1 MLKPA
6 ISLALAL
13 AVVLY
18 GTPPAWAAGAQSVEI
33 PPLEELIERTYVE
46 LFSLAP
52 DLNVPKAEIDR
63 YLRVLEGERDSEETR
78 LNQQKRSIENDIDD
92 AQKQLRDLN
101 RRSER
106 SPEIEQ
112 ERHSLHCKIQQRR
125 QQLQEIKLALEKG
138 VGLAFDNKFAKLK
151 ILEEWPREYGEAQR
165 KLADSRAAERK
176 FGDFRDVGFRAGP
189 FDEQVEDISR
199 GREAIDELKRQNL
212 LPPEVEDEVVVD
224 YINRVAARIARHS
237 DLQVPLNVTTLKS
250 QEINAFALP
259 GGFLFVNSQLILT
272 AETEAE
278 LAGVLAHEIAHVAAR
293 HGNRLMGKANI
304 AGIIFQVAQLAA
316 LILTGGVTSI
326 ATFYLLQYGFFGL
339 GLVLNLS
346 LLGVSRDYEIEADVL
361 GTQYLWHAGY
371 NVEGFIDFF
380 GRMAQQEGYVTGLS
394 WFRTHPP
401 FYERMAETYREIL
414 FLPRQEDPIHT
425 TAEFDQVRERL
436 KRIAEEMEQ
445 EDREAPTL
453 RRVYDCDGYD
463 FSIPELGLQP

>member
-1 MLKPA
+1 MLRPA
-6 ISLALAL
+6 MSLLL
-13 AVVLY
+13 TCAVVLY
-18 GTPPAWAAGAQSVEI
+18 GTPAALTARAQSVEI
-33 PPLEELIERTYVE
+33 PPLEELIERTYAE
-46 LFSLAP
+46 LFALAP
-52 DLNVPKAEIDR
+52 DLNVPKADIDR
-63 YLRVLEGERDSEETR
+63 YSRVLDRERDAEERR
-78 LNQQKRSIENDIDD
+78 LKEQKQRIEQDIDE
-92 AQKQLRDLN
+92 AQRQLRELN
-101 RRSER
+101 RRSEI
-106 SPEIEQ
+106 SPEIEE
-112 ERHSLHCKIQQRR
+112 ERHLFHCKIQDRR

-138 VGLAFDNKFAKLK
+138 IGLVFDNKLAKLK
-151 ILEEWPREYGEAQR
+151 ILEEWPREYSEAQQR
-165 KLADSRAAERK
+165 LVDSRAAERK
-176 FGDFRDVGFRAGP
+176 FGDFRDVGFRGGA
-189 FDEQVEDISR
+189 FEDQAEDIRR

-293 HGNRLMGKANI
+293 HGNRLMGRANI

-425 TAEFDQVRERL
+425 TAEFGQVQERL
-436 KRIAEEMEQ
+436 KRIQEEMER

-453 RRVYDCDGYD
+453 RRVYDCDDYD
-463 FSIPELGLQP
+463 FSIPGIGLQP

>member
-1 MLKPA
+1 MLRSA
-6 ISLALAL
+6 ISLALAF
-13 AVVLY
+13 AVLMY
-18 GTPPAWAAGAQSVEI
+18 GTPPAWALGAQSVDL
-33 PPLEELIERTYVE
+33 PPLEELIERTYAE
-46 LFSLAP
+46 LFALAP
-52 DLNVPKAEIDR
+52 ELNVPKADLDR
-63 YLRVLEGERDSEETR
+63 FSRSLEGEKDAEERR
-78 LNQQKRSIENDIDD
+78 LNDIKRRIERDIDG

-106 SPEIEQ
+106 SPDIER
-112 ERHSLHCKIQQRR
+112 ERHELHCMIQARR

-138 VGLAFDNKFAKLK
+138 VGLAFENKFAKLK
-151 ILEEWPREYGEAQR
+151 ILEEWPREYREAQQR
-165 KLADSRAAERK
+165 LADSRASERK

-189 FDEQVEDISR
+189 FDNQADDVSR

-212 LPPEVEDEVVVD
+212 FPPEVEDEVVVD
-224 YINRVAARIARHS
+224 YINRVAGRIARHS

-250 QEINAFALP
+250 KEINAFALP

-293 HGNRLMGKANI
+293 HGNRLMGRANI

-316 LILTGGVTSI
+316 LILTGGITSI

-346 LLGVSRDYEIEADVL
+346 LLGVSRDYEIEADIL

-371 NVEGFIDFF
+371 DVEGFIDFF
-380 GRMAQQEGYVTGLS
+380 GRMAQKEGYVTGLS

-425 TAEFDQVRERL
+425 TADFNQIKERL
-436 KRIAEEMEQ
+436 QAITEEMER

-453 RRVYDCDGYD
+453 RRVYDCDDYD
-463 FSIPELGLQP
+463 FSLPEF